1 MIDWCD
7 MKPFRR
13 DSASEYLNRK
23 LMVIYCQECAGRFL
37 ILSECCKLRKPV
49 NVGKPYCDKTT
60 REQELQRRNLP
71 PFLNISHPGRM
82 AHNLPNLRG
91 RIRVKLFF
99 TGPVGDEAQIDLISR
114 LLGSA
119 PTFSQGRIHRPYDI
133 LHKYLP
139 PATEWRRSC

>member
-1 MIDWCD
+1 VIDWGD

-13 DSASEYLNRK
+13 GGASECLNRK

-37 ILSECCKLRKPV
+37 VLSECYKERKPV
-49 NVGKPYCDKTT
+49 NVEKPYCDKTT
-60 REQELQRRNLP
+60 REQELKRRNLP

-82 AHNLPNLRG
+82 AHNLPNFRG
-91 RIRVKLFF
+91 RIRAKLFF
-99 TGPVGDEAQIDLISR
+99 TGPVADEARIDMISR

-119 PTFSQGRIHRPYDI
+119 PTVSQGCIHRPYDI

-139 PATEWRRSC
+139 PATK